1 MDRSQKIIG
10 AVSVFL
16 YTSIT
21 IIPIF
26 FALDRLILVSGFNP
40 IHWVQ
45 ALDKNYVSQNT
56 VGFTFVQSFFSTI
69 LTIMLGFP
77 IAWVLGRYSWPFK
90 SFLRSILTLPF
101 VIPAIIA
108 AMGFLTITGPYGLDI
123 RTNESTWWFTLILSH
138 AWFNIA
144 LIIRFCEPVLSTL
157 NPNLEEQLLLLPN
170 GVTFYSRLKTL
181 WIPILTPAIAA
192 ASCMTFVFSFTS
204 FALVKWI
211 TVRDKTLESTMA
223 EVSSSAGIQ
232 GYMESSSD
240 IVLGASLIQFL
251 VLLASLWLMSVLQR
265 NSRSKWQQANEKV
278 AQSKNFKGWFILVP
292 ALFFVILPLISV
304 IIGSLRVR
312 DVNEN
317 SSSFKWSTEGWSEA
331 FQGSY
336 SFPPLSEALFNSLIY
351 SCGTL
356 IIAVP
361 LGYALAS
368 TIHNLEEKNI
378 SLSKILEMYTMLPF
392 ALSAAMIGLGVMLGI
407 IKLNPSAAYDFRFL
421 PALAHIIIT
430 VPFVVRIILPALR
443 SFDLS
448 YDDNA
453 KVLGINSFH
462 RFLKIKLPLMR
473 GSILVATVF
482 TLAMSLGEFGASF
495 IVARNSE
502 WVTIPL
508 LIDSLRG
515 KPMKDP
521 LTVPASNAVATVLMV
536 ITMIL
541 FLIVERFRNKND
553 RGMF

>member
-192 ASCMTFVFSFTS
+192 SSCMTFVFSFTS

-251 VLLASLWLMSVLQR
+251 VLLTSLWLMSVLQR

>member
-1 MDRSQKIIG
+1 VNRSQKIIG

-40 IHWVQ
+40 IYWVQ
-45 ALDKNYVSQNT
+45 ALDKNFVSQNT
-56 VGFTFVQSFFSTI
+56 IGFTFVQSFFSTI

-170 GVTFYSRLKTL
+170 GVTLYSRLKTL

-251 VLLASLWLMSVLQR
+251 VLLTSLWLMSVLQR

-278 AQSKNFKGWFILVP
+278 AQSKNFRGWFILVP
-292 ALFFVILPLISV
+292 AIFFVMLPLISV

-317 SSSFKWSTEGWSEA
+317 SSSFKWSAEGWSEA

-356 IIAVP
+356 IVAVP

-368 TIHNLEEKNI
+368 TIHNLEEKNL

-407 IKLNPSAAYDFRFL
+407 IKLNPSSAYDFRFL

-453 KVLGINSFH
+453 KVLGINSFQ
-462 RFLKIKLPLMR
+462 RFLKIKLPLMK

>member
-1 MDRSQKIIG
+1 MNRSQKIIG

-40 IHWVQ
+40 IYWVQ
-45 ALDKNYVSQNT
+45 ALDKNFVSQNT
-56 VGFTFVQSFFSTI
+56 IGFTFVQSFFSTI
-69 LTIMLGFP
+69 LTIMFGFP

-170 GVTFYSRLKTL
+170 GVTLYSRLKTL

-251 VLLASLWLMSVLQR
+251 VLLTSLWLMSVLQR

-278 AQSKNFKGWFILVP
+278 AQSKNFRGWFILVP
-292 ALFFVILPLISV
+292 AIFFVMLPLISV

-317 SSSFKWSTEGWSEA
+317 SSSFKWSAEGWSEA

-356 IIAVP
+356 IVAVP

-368 TIHNLEEKNI
+368 TIHNLEEKNL

-407 IKLNPSAAYDFRFL
+407 IKLNPSVAYDFRFL

-448 YDDNA
+448 YEDNA
-453 KVLGINSFH
+453 KVLGINSFQ
-462 RFLKIKLPLMR
+462 RFLKIKLPLMK

>member
-1 MDRSQKIIG
+1 MNRSQKIIG

-40 IHWVQ
+40 IYWVQ
-45 ALDKNYVSQNT
+45 ALDKNFVSQNT
-56 VGFTFVQSFFSTI
+56 IGFTFVQSFFSTI
-69 LTIMLGFP
+69 LTIMFGFP

-170 GVTFYSRLKTL
+170 GVTLYSRLKTL

-251 VLLASLWLMSVLQR
+251 VLLTSLWLMSVLQR

-278 AQSKNFKGWFILVP
+278 AQSKNFRGWFILVP
-292 ALFFVILPLISV
+292 AIFFVMLPLISV

-317 SSSFKWSTEGWSEA
+317 SSSFKWSAEGWSEA

-356 IIAVP
+356 IVAVP

-368 TIHNLEEKNI
+368 TIHNLEEKNL

-407 IKLNPSAAYDFRFL
+407 IKLNPSSAYDFRFL

-453 KVLGINSFH
+453 KVLGINSFQ
-462 RFLKIKLPLMR
+462 RFLKIKLPLMK

>member
-1 MDRSQKIIG
+1 MNNTQKFFSIL
-10 AVSVFL
+10 AVFIYSA
-16 YTSIT
+16 IT
-21 IIPIF
+21 IIPIV
-26 FALDRLILVSGFNP
+26 FAIDRLILVSGFNP
-40 IHWVQ
+40 ILWIQ
-45 ALDKNYVSQNT
+45 SLDQNYVSQNSIT
-56 VGFTFVQSFFSTI
+56 FTFVQAFFSTI
-69 LTIMLGFP
+69 LTVLIGFP

-90 SFLRSILTLPF
+90 AFLRSILTLPF

-108 AMGFLTITGPYGLDI
+108 AMGFLTITGPYGLDV
-123 RTNESTWWFTLILSH
+123 RTDESTWWWTLIFSH

-157 NPNLEEQLLLLPN
+157 NPNFEEQLLLLPN
-170 GVTFYSRLKTL
+170 GITFFSRLKNL
-181 WIPILTPAIAA
+181 WIPILTPSIAA

-251 VLLASLWLMSVLQR
+251 VLLASLWLMSFLQQR
-265 NSRSKWQQANEKV
+265 RQTKWQQASEFFVQN
-278 AQSKNFKGWFILVP
+278 KNAKGWFVLAP
-292 ALFFVILPLISV
+292 AIFFVQLPIISV
-304 IIGSLRVR
+304 ILGSFRVR
-312 DVNEN
+312 DVSEN
-317 SSSFKWSTEGWSEA
+317 SNSFKWSTEGWSEA

-351 SCGTL
+351 SFGTL
-356 IIAVP
+356 IIALP
-361 LGYALAS
+361 LGYILAS
-368 TIHNLEEKNI
+368 TIHQLEENN
-378 SLSKILEMYTMLPF
+378 SNLSRILEIYTMLPF
-392 ALSAAMIGLGVMLGI
+392 ALSAAMIGLGVMLGM
-407 IKLNPSAAYDFRFL
+407 IKLNPSAAYDFHFL
-421 PALAHIIIT
+421 PVVAHVIIT

-448 YDDNA
+448 YDENA
-453 KVLGINSFH
+453 KVLGMSNFSSF
-462 RFLKIKLPLMR
+462 FKIKLPLMK

-502 WVTIPL
+502 WITLPL

-521 LTVPASNAVATVLMV
+521 LAVPSSNAVATVLML

-541 FLIVERFRNKND
+541 FLIVEKFRNTKD

>member
-26 FALDRLILVSGFNP
+26 FALDRLILVSGFDP

-251 VLLASLWLMSVLQR
+251 VLLTSLWLMSVLQR

-462 RFLKIKLPLMR
+462 RFLKIKLPLIR

>member
-1 MDRSQKIIG
+1 MNNTQKFFSIL
-10 AVSVFL
+10 AVFIYSA
-16 YTSIT
+16 IT
-21 IIPIF
+21 IIPIV
-26 FALDRLILVSGFNP
+26 FAIDRLILVSGFNP
-40 IHWVQ
+40 ILWIQ
-45 ALDKNYVSQNT
+45 SLDQNYVSQNSIT
-56 VGFTFVQSFFSTI
+56 FTFVQAFFSTI
-69 LTIMLGFP
+69 LTVLIGFP
-77 IAWVLGRYSWPFK
+77 VAWVLGRYSWPFK
-90 SFLRSILTLPF
+90 AFLRSILTLPF

-108 AMGFLTITGPYGLDI
+108 AMGFLTITGPYGLDV
-123 RTNESTWWFTLILSH
+123 RTDESTWWWTLIFSH

-157 NPNLEEQLLLLPN
+157 NPNFEEQLLLLPN
-170 GVTFYSRLKTL
+170 GITFFSRLKNL
-181 WIPILTPAIAA
+181 WIPILTPSIAA

-240 IVLGASLIQFL
+240 IVLGASFIQFL
-251 VLLASLWLMSVLQR
+251 VLLASLWLMSFLQQR
-265 NSRSKWQQANEKV
+265 RQTKWQQASEFFVQN
-278 AQSKNFKGWFILVP
+278 KNAKGWFVLAP
-292 ALFFVILPLISV
+292 AIFFVQLPIISV
-304 IIGSLRVR
+304 ILGSFRVR
-312 DVNEN
+312 DVSEN
-317 SSSFKWSTEGWSEA
+317 SNSFKWSTEGWSEA

-351 SCGTL
+351 SFGTL
-356 IIAVP
+356 IIALP
-361 LGYALAS
+361 LGYILAS
-368 TIHNLEEKNI
+368 TIHQLEENN
-378 SLSKILEMYTMLPF
+378 SNLSRILEIYTMLPF

-407 IKLNPSAAYDFRFL
+407 IKLNPSVAYDFRFL
-421 PALAHIIIT
+421 PILAHVIIT

-448 YDDNA
+448 YDENA
-453 KVLGINSFH
+453 KVLGMSNFS
-462 RFLKIKLPLMR
+462 RFFKIKLPLMK

-502 WVTIPL
+502 WITLPL

-521 LTVPASNAVATVLMV
+521 LTSPSSNAVATVLML

-541 FLIVERFRNKND
+541 FLIVEKFRNTKD

>member
-69 LTIMLGFP
+69 LTIMFGFP

-251 VLLASLWLMSVLQR
+251 VLLTSLWLMSVLQR

>member
-1 MDRSQKIIG
+1 MNRSQKIIG

-40 IHWVQ
+40 IYWVQ
-45 ALDKNYVSQNT
+45 ALDKNFVSQNT
-56 VGFTFVQSFFSTI
+56 IGFTFVQSFFSTI

-170 GVTFYSRLKTL
+170 GVTLYSRLKTL

-251 VLLASLWLMSVLQR
+251 VLLTSLWLMSVLQR

-278 AQSKNFKGWFILVP
+278 AQSKNFRGWFILVP
-292 ALFFVILPLISV
+292 AIFFVMLPLISV

-317 SSSFKWSTEGWSEA
+317 SSSFKWSAEGWSEA

-356 IIAVP
+356 IVAVP

-368 TIHNLEEKNI
+368 TIHNLEEKNL

-407 IKLNPSAAYDFRFL
+407 IKLNPSSAYDFRFL

-453 KVLGINSFH
+453 KVLGINSFQ
-462 RFLKIKLPLMR
+462 RFLKIKLPLMK

>member
-69 LTIMLGFP
+69 LTIMFGFP

-251 VLLASLWLMSVLQR
+251 VLLTSLWLMSVLQR

-292 ALFFVILPLISV
+292 ALFFVMLPLISV

-368 TIHNLEEKNI
+368 TIHNLEEKNL

>member
-69 LTIMLGFP
+69 LTIMFGFP

>member
-1 MDRSQKIIG
+1 MTNSQKFFSIL
-10 AVSVFL
+10 AVLIYSA
-16 YTSIT
+16 IT
-21 IIPIF
+21 IIPIV
-26 FALDRLILVSGFNP
+26 FAIDRLILVSSFSP
-40 IHWVQ
+40 IQWIQ
-45 ALDKNYVSQNT
+45 SLDQNYISQNSIA
-56 VGFTFVQSFFSTI
+56 FTFFQAFFSTI
-69 LTIMLGFP
+69 LTVLIGFP
-77 IAWVLGRYSWPFK
+77 IAWVLGRYSWPYEA
-90 SFLRSILTLPF
+90 FLRSILTLPF

-123 RTNESTWWFTLILSH
+123 RTNESTWWWTLIFSH

-157 NPNLEEQLLLLPN
+157 NPNFEEQLLLLPN
-170 GVTFYSRLKTL
+170 GITFFSRLKNL
-181 WIPILTPAIAA
+181 WVPILTPAIAA

-211 TVRDKTLESTMA
+211 TIRDRTLESTMA
-223 EVSSSAGIQ
+223 EVSSSAGIP

-251 VLLASLWLMSVLQR
+251 VLLASLWLMSILQQR
-265 NSRSKWQQANEKV
+265 RQTKWQQSSEPFT
-278 AQSKNFKGWFILVP
+278 KNKNNRGWFVLAP
-292 ALFFVILPLISV
+292 ALFFVQLPIISV
-304 IIGSLRVR
+304 ILGSFRVR
-312 DVNEN
+312 NVSEN
-317 SSSFKWSTEGWSEA
+317 SNSFKWSTEGWSEA

-351 SCGTL
+351 SFGTL
-356 IIAVP
+356 IIALP
-361 LGYALAS
+361 LGYILAS
-368 TIHNLEEKNI
+368 TIHQLEEN
-378 SLSKILEMYTMLPF
+378 SSNLSRILEIYTMLPF

-421 PALAHIIIT
+421 PVLAHVIIT

-448 YDDNA
+448 YDENA
-453 KVLGINSFH
+453 KVLGMSNFS
-462 RFLKIKLPLMR
+462 RFLKIKLPLMK

-502 WVTIPL
+502 WITLPL

-521 LTVPASNAVATVLMV
+521 LTVPSSNAVATVLML
-536 ITMIL
+536 ITVIL
-541 FLIVERFRNKND
+541 FLIVEKFRNTKD

>member
-1 MDRSQKIIG
+1 MNRSQKIIG

-40 IHWVQ
+40 IYWVQ
-45 ALDKNYVSQNT
+45 ALDKNFVSQNT
-56 VGFTFVQSFFSTI
+56 IGFTFVQSFFSTI

-170 GVTFYSRLKTL
+170 GVTLYSRLKTL

-251 VLLASLWLMSVLQR
+251 VLLTSLWLMSVLQR

-278 AQSKNFKGWFILVP
+278 AQSKNFRGWFILVP
-292 ALFFVILPLISV
+292 AIFFVMLPLISV

-317 SSSFKWSTEGWSEA
+317 SSSFKWSAEGWSEA

-356 IIAVP
+356 IVAVP

-368 TIHNLEEKNI
+368 TIHNLEEKNL

-407 IKLNPSAAYDFRFL
+407 IKLNPSVAYDFRFL

-448 YDDNA
+448 YEDNA
-453 KVLGINSFH
+453 KVLGINSFQ
-462 RFLKIKLPLMR
+462 RFLKIKLPLMK

>member
-192 ASCMTFVFSFTS
+192 ACLLYTS
-204 FALVKWI
+204 PSP
-211 TVRDKTLESTMA
+211 RDATLSRMP
-223 EVSSSAGIQ
+223 SSA
-232 GYMESSSD
+232 
-240 IVLGASLIQFL
+240 
-251 VLLASLWLMSVLQR
+251 
-265 NSRSKWQQANEKV
+265 
-278 AQSKNFKGWFILVP
+278 
-292 ALFFVILPLISV
+292 
-304 IIGSLRVR
+304 
-312 DVNEN
+312 
-317 SSSFKWSTEGWSEA
+317 
-331 FQGSY
+331 
-336 SFPPLSEALFNSLIY
+336 
-351 SCGTL
+351 
-356 IIAVP
+356 
-361 LGYALAS
+361 
-368 TIHNLEEKNI
+368 
-378 SLSKILEMYTMLPF
+378 
-392 ALSAAMIGLGVMLGI
+392 
-407 IKLNPSAAYDFRFL
+407 
-421 PALAHIIIT
+421 
-430 VPFVVRIILPALR
+430 
-443 SFDLS
+443 
-448 YDDNA
+448 
-453 KVLGINSFH
+453 
-462 RFLKIKLPLMR
+462 
-473 GSILVATVF
+473 
-482 TLAMSLGEFGASF
+482 
-495 IVARNSE
+495 
-502 WVTIPL
+502 
-508 LIDSLRG
+508 
-515 KPMKDP
+515 
-521 LTVPASNAVATVLMV
+521 
-536 ITMIL
+536 
-541 FLIVERFRNKND
+541 
-553 RGMF
+553 

>member
-1 MDRSQKIIG
+1 VDRSQKIIG

-26 FALDRLILVSGFNP
+26 FALDRLILVSGFDP

-251 VLLASLWLMSVLQR
+251 VLLTSLWLMSVLQR

>member
-251 VLLASLWLMSVLQR
+251 VLLTSLWLMSVLQR

>member
-1 MDRSQKIIG
+1 MDSSQKIIG

-251 VLLASLWLMSVLQR
+251 VLLTSLWLMSVLQR

>member
-69 LTIMLGFP
+69 LTIILGFP

-251 VLLASLWLMSVLQR
+251 VLLTSLWLMSVLQR

>member
-1 MDRSQKIIG
+1 MDSSQKIIG

-69 LTIMLGFP
+69 LTIMFGFP

-251 VLLASLWLMSVLQR
+251 VLLTSLWLMSVLQR